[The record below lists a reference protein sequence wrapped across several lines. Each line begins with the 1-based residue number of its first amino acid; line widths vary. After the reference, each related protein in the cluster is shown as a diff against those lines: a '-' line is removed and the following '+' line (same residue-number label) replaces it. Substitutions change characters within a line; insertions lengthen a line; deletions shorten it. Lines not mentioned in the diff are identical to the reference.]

1 MIVPTMSY
9 PEIYRVLENAAPKLR
24 YKKEQLRPKAVKYFT
39 REVWNFPAF
48 KTYEYTI
55 PATNDT
61 YIIYFYAEDEN
72 AAENPASGCF
82 CFLRHW
88 NPWQVM
94 ITREM
99 NPEMEC
105 MSLVRK
111 NLLVYT
117 THFFDR
123 YRERKL
129 KNPEL
134 PIMEAICKFFA
145 RNKLMFNPCDADN
158 RLWAA
163 MADEEKQERIEG
175 RCAIQILDGLILAQG
190 WERRE
195 PGATKNEWPE
205 MVVFK
210 ALTFISRDMYYDD
223 QSDSSAEQMV
233 KLGKRFINIMDDF
246 PVKPDDFEE
255 IVHRNRIRKQIQD
268 LEDTL

>member
-1 MIVPTMSY
+1 
-9 PEIYRVLENAAPKLR
+9 
-24 YKKEQLRPKAVKYFT
+24 
-39 REVWNFPAF
+39 
-48 KTYEYTI
+48 
-55 PATNDT
+55 
-61 YIIYFYAEDEN
+61 
-72 AAENPASGCF
+72 
-82 CFLRHW
+82 
-88 NPWQVM
+88 
-94 ITREM
+94 
-99 NPEMEC
+99 
-105 MSLVRK
+105 
-111 NLLVYT
+111 
-117 THFFDR
+117 
-123 YRERKL
+123 
-129 KNPEL
+129 
-134 PIMEAICKFFA
+134 
-145 RNKLMFNPCDADN
+145 MFNPCDADN

-190 WERRE
+190 WERKE

-246 PVKPDDFEE
+246 PVEPDDFEE